1 MVNKKITSI
10 DDLSAKDIRSIAD
23 RAIKFKKSQKNFIS
37 KKTKNIFNLFLE
49 PSTRTTV
56 SFELAAKKLGHNSI
70 NLNFEKSSLSKGETF
85 KDTMDTLISMKPD
98 ALIIRDRNNFSL
110 VL

>member
-23 RAIKFKKSQKNFIS
+23 QAIKFKKSQKNFIS
-37 KKTKNIFNLFLE
+37 KKSKNIFNLFLE

-56 SFELAAKKLGHNSI
+56 SFELAAKKLGHKMYPGS
-70 NLNFEKSSLSKGETF
+70 KLSGKI
-85 KDTMDTLISMKPD
+85 K
-98 ALIIRDRNNFSL
+98 IIDIGIYQ
-110 VL
+110 